1 MYSGTPIVPISKG
14 IQNRR
19 DTCMAELLLL
29 GSEIHSGARPLVK
42 DNFLFWPV
50 VAYEI
55 RRQFNLRAPG
65 WSKETIVMQPG

>member
-1 MYSGTPIVPISKG
+1 
-14 IQNRR
+14 
-19 DTCMAELLLL
+19 MAELLLL